1 MEDTTNTI
9 LVVGAG
15 ISGIRSALDLAL
27 MNYNVTLIDKEPHT
41 GGTLMQLDHQF
52 PSDACGICRML
63 PQVERD
69 DMAQHCLRRGIDHEN
84 IKVLRST
91 ELVALEG
98 EPGKFVATLRRKP
111 TMVDRERCIGGG
123 KGTDVCPVEVPIDLN
138 GGKSVRKAIYLP
150 LPYEFNNYVIDLD
163 ACTHCGECAKA
174 CPTNAINLFM
184 AVQEQQVGVGAV
196 ILAAGFG
203 LFDPAS
209 GKDTYCSKHPNVI
222 TSLEFERLVS
232 HGGPNEGRLLRPSD
246 GKPVEKAAWIQCV
259 GSRDRQVNSDFC
271 SSACCMYS
279 IKQSVLAK
287 KSNGGQLDAT
297 IFYMDM
303 RTYGKNFQSYRDRA
317 EKEHGVRFHRCRI
330 HSVIPQG
337 QNGDL
342 RLSYWDT
349 QDSMTEEIFDL
360 VVLAVGQRPPASTQ
374 SLADITKIELNQWG
388 FLKPQ
393 GYSLTKSAREGIFA
407 SGSFTGLRDISESVI
422 AANSA
427 ALEASNF
434 LASMKAA
441 TTEVEEPGVVR
452 ASLALGPP
460 KVYVAICTCG
470 DALQAAVNLDDVAA
484 QVADLNAVE
493 QVGIFRNLYMEQGW
507 RELNEALVDSKCN
520 RLLVCPCVS
529 SLFAGKLRKFV
540 NSIGYD
546 RDLVEFVDLQPRF
559 LLRNEREQQ
568 RSLQDI
574 LARIAM
580 AVGKLR
586 ATTART
592 IPSTRIEAQAL
603 VIGGGI
609 AGMTAAS
616 AIADHG
622 FQVHLV
628 EKSAELGGNL
638 RDRYRTLNSG
648 SPQKLLADTIS
659 KVEGHRNIHIHTNAR
674 IVQSEGQIGHF
685 TTTIEKSKG
694 ASDTIAHGVTILATG
709 GKEAQTDSYCYGKSS
724 RIVTQGQLERQINA
738 GTLIPE
744 NLSSVAMIQCVD
756 SREGNRPYCSRICC
770 ASALKNALFIKEKN
784 PDISIFIF
792 YRDFMSYGFMESYYT
807 RARQVGIV
815 FIPYQ
820 TEEKPSVVV
829 ENGMPVITA
838 LEPILQRKLQMQAD
852 LLVLSTGV
860 IPEDSQELM
869 EILGV
874 KYDENG
880 FCQEQ
885 ESKWRPVDLS
895 KKGVFAC
902 GLAHSPRNITES
914 IAMAES
920 AALRGLRFLFKA
932 QLSTGTSTLASTDQ
946 RLCSGCKT
954 CLNLCA
960 FNAIS
965 FNEGSKT
972 SSIDEML
979 CQGCG
984 VCASACP
991 AGAINLGN
999 YSSDQMLG
1007 QIEGLL
1013 SV

>member
-1 MEDTTNTI
+1 MEDKTNTV

-27 MNYNVTLIDKEPHT
+27 MDYNVTLIDKAAYT
-41 GGTLMQLDHQF
+41 GGTVVQLDHQF

-84 IKVLRST
+84 IEVLCST

-98 EPGKFVATLRRKP
+98 QSGSFVATLRRKP
-111 TMVDRERCIGGG
+111 TMVDRVKCIGGG
-123 KGTDVCPVEVPIDLN
+123 RAMDVCPVEVPVDLN
-138 GGKSVRKAIYLP
+138 GRSGVRKAIFLP
-150 LPYEFNNYVIDLD
+150 LPYDFKNYVIDLD
-163 ACTHCGECAKA
+163 ACTRCGECVKV
-174 CPTNAINLFM
+174 CPTNAIDLDL
-184 AVQEQQVGVGAV
+184 AVQEQQVSVGAV

-209 GKDTYCSKHPNVI
+209 GKDTYCSKHPNVV
-222 TSLEFERLVS
+222 TSLEFEFLISRR
-232 HGGPNEGRLLRPSD
+232 GPNQGRLLRPSD
-246 GKPVEKAAWIQCV
+246 AKPVERVAWIQCV
-259 GSRDRQVNSDFC
+259 GSRDRQTNSDFC

-317 EKEHGVRFHRCRI
+317 EKEHGVRFQRCRI
-330 HSVIPQG
+330 HSVIPEG
-337 QNGDL
+337 PNGGL
-342 RLSYWDT
+342 RLLYWDS
-349 QDSMTEEIFDL
+349 QGSMVDEIFDL
-360 VVLAVGQRPPASTQ
+360 VVLAVGQRPSASTQ
-374 SLADITKIELNQWG
+374 SLAEIAKIEVNQWG

-393 GYSLTKSAREGIFA
+393 DYSLTKSGREGIFA
-407 SGSFTGLRDISESVI
+407 SGSFTGLLDISESVI

-434 LASMKAA
+434 LASMRDA
-441 TTEVEEPGVVR
+441 TAEIKIPGAVR
-452 ASLALGPP
+452 ASLSSGPP
-460 KVYVAICTCG
+460 QVFVAICTCG
-470 DALQAAVNLDDVAA
+470 GVLQEAMKLEDLAAKVAA
-484 QVADLNAVE
+484 LDAVG
-493 QVGIFRNLYMEQGW
+493 QVGIFRNLSTEQGW
-507 RELNEALVDSKCN
+507 CELNQALMESKCN
-520 RLLVCPCVS
+520 RLLVCPFMS
-529 SLFAGKLRKFV
+529 SIIGGKLRKFV
-540 NSIGYD
+540 NSIGFD
-546 RDLVEFVDLQPRF
+546 LDLVAVVGLRPRFQPR
-559 LLRNEREQQ
+559 NEQEEQ
-568 RSLQDI
+568 RSLQEM

-580 AVGKLR
+580 ALGKLK
-586 ATTART
+586 ATKVRT
-592 IPSTRIEAQAL
+592 MPSTRIEAQAL

-609 AGMTAAS
+609 AGMTAAL
-616 AIADHG
+616 AIANHG
-622 FQVHLV
+622 FQVYLV
-628 EKSAELGGNL
+628 EKSPELGGNL
-638 RDRYRTLNSG
+638 RERYRTLNGG
-648 SPQKLLADTIS
+648 SPQMLLADTIS
-659 KVEGHRNIHIHTNAR
+659 KVKNHQHISIYTNAR
-674 IVQSEGQIGHF
+674 VVQSEGQVGRF
-685 TTTIEKSKG
+685 TTLIKESDGTT
-694 ASDTIAHGVTILATG
+694 DTIAHGVTILATG
-709 GKEAQTDSYCYGKSS
+709 GKEAQTESYGFGKSS
-724 RIVTQGQLERQINA
+724 RIMTQGQLERKINA
-738 GTLIPE
+738 GTVIPE
-744 NLSSVAMIQCVD
+744 NLTSVVMIQCVD
-756 SREGNRPYCSRICC
+756 SREANRPYCSRICC
-770 ASALKNALFIKEKN
+770 ASALKNALFLKEKN
-784 PDISIFIF
+784 PNLPIFIL

-807 RARQVGIV
+807 RARQSGIV

-820 TEEKPSVVV
+820 LEQKPTVKV
-829 ENGMPVITA
+829 ENGRPVISA
-838 LEPILQRKLQMQAD
+838 VEPILQRKLEMQAD
-852 LLVLSTGV
+852 LLVLSTGIV
-860 IPEDSQELM
+860 PENSQELM
-869 EILGV
+869 QIIGV
-874 KYDENG
+874 EYDENG

-895 KKGVFAC
+895 KRGIFAC
-902 GLAHSPRNITES
+902 GMAHSPRNITES

-954 CLNLCA
+954 CLNLCP

-991 AGAINLGN
+991 VGAINLGN